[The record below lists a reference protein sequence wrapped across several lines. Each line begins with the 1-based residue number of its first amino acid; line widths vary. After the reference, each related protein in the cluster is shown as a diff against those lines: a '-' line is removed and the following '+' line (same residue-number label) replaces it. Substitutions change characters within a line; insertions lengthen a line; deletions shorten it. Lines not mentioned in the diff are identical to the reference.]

1 MPFFDQ
7 VVEVLENNRE
17 PRVVDAV
24 SKQLLGVLAG
34 GILGVVGDSLAARVE
49 QFDEVW
55 GIVEARSG

>member
-34 GILGVVGDSLAARVE
+34 EILSVVGDSLAVRVK